1 MLPTDLD
8 DAIGML
14 YSVMA
19 QVQGMDFILA
29 PVVRKLEQHR
39 NNYNKNA
46 VEHGSIDGTA
56 TRISTDS

>member
-1 MLPTDLD
+1 MKNEID

>member
-1 MLPTDLD
+1 VLHTELD

-29 PVVRKLEQHR
+29 PVVKKLEQYR
-39 NNYNKNA
+39 DNNKKNA

-56 TRISTDS
+56 TRVSTDS

>member
-1 MLPTDLD
+1 MSDLD

-29 PVVRKLEQHR
+29 PIVQKLETYKQKQQVV
-39 NNYNKNA
+39 NN
-46 VEHGSIDGTA
+46 GSVIDGA
-56 TRISTDS
+56 SERVS